1 MKTNNFE
8 VIENR
13 GCDIQY
19 SVYQGSQKACDQWI
33 EDNCH
38 VIGDTCVSND
48 PSCENGN
55 GYPFTYSINEISEC

>member
-1 MKTNNFE
+1 MNTNNFE

-19 SVYQGSQKACDQWI
+19 SIYQGSHEECEQWI

-38 VIGDTCVSND
+38 VIGNTWVSND

-55 GYPFTYSINEISEC
+55 GYQFTYIIREILE